1 MGQISRNSRA
11 ARFVREFDQD
21 FVRNYG
27 LPDEMLA
34 LDEDGET
41 RQGLALDEAFNVIRL
56 YAELREAGGDDGD
69 SVEVVVERA
78 GFIDTEDDEKDMV
91 DFLTEKLNIDED
103 TARARLR
110 KAKLIEG

>member
-1 MGQISRNSRA
+1 MGQTSRNSRA
-11 ARFVREFDQD
+11 ARFVREFNQD
-21 FVRNYG
+21 FVSRYG
-27 LPDEMLA
+27 LPNEMLA
-34 LDEDGET
+34 LDDVP
-41 RQGLALDEAFNVIRL
+41 RQGLALDESFSVIRL

-78 GFIDTEDDEKDMV
+78 GFIDTEDDETGMV
-91 DFLTEKLNIDED
+91 DFLTEKLNIDVN